1 MFDVRLKGQRPAD
14 YLQMVFVE
22 QMDNNYV
29 LGEKQRGDG
38 REVLQ
43 EKQYS
48 ILFFKWP
55 GTSREN
61 EYIAM
66 FRERARHTVFNLLN
80 HLLKFNFCHARHGNG
95 KYTMKCS
102 LLWTNKQLQG

>member
-22 QMDNNYV
+22 QMDNDYV

-48 ILFFKWP
+48 ILFLN
-55 GTSREN
+55 GQEH
-61 EYIAM
+61 
-66 FRERARHTVFNLLN
+66 RERINISP
-80 HLLKFNFCHARHGNG
+80 
-95 KYTMKCS
+95 CS
-102 LLWTNKQLQG
+102 EKELDILFLIY